1 MRNKYGKYKSN
12 TGSYSFPY
20 ITPAAAMKSI
30 RYDDSSVAAVLGEM
44 GHTSLLNEYEHK
56 ASENTEKF
64 GCANCLG
71 IEALKSCV
79 ALWDA
84 FGTAGLA
91 LALNHDMT
99 ANLDALRLAYSGIFA
114 KDFGACGDDEFYAR
128 GLRLNSSPYNPLS
141 SSLYTVLRQNKGQ
154 IDALRLPNK
163 ERFKSVTK
171 QSAHAHAVISRKSL
185 EVGVRYGLCEYLAAP
200 TEIVALRQEATVLNQ
215 SLALAGG
222 HVQAN
227 ALAPKWSAIKR
238 KLELIGSSTYEGFGE
253 FQAARAILSGL
264 IGQICDVA
272 DSPYAA
278 EQIAGLCTLSRR
290 LVLSLSA
297 PRRRH
302 APDAKDYV
310 TSLITG
316 NPDSLIIGCDRGE
329 NNLNRCV
336 YDVLNINNDLGRYGG
351 DVGLK
356 LIRSKL
362 GLSWTTEGSVEFG
375 KQCGLCED
383 SQGSADLSRRALDY
397 YATHDSRLGCN
408 PYYGI
413 TYSDLSID
421 DHRGN
426 TMWDL
431 SSSVVCQAIV
441 VFFRNIYA
449 EYGKSKV
456 DSDKDFLLTLIYH
469 CNNTPSFFV
478 VYFEILFLELA
489 FSDADQQ
496 RRRIVKLLER
506 KS

>member
-1 MRNKYGKYKSN
+1 MRNKYGKYKHG

-20 ITPAAAMKSI
+20 ITPSAAMKSL
-30 RYDDSSVAAVLGEM
+30 RYEDSSVAAVIGEM
-44 GHTSLLNEYEHK
+44 GHTSLLEEYEHK
-56 ASENTEKF
+56 ASDNTEKF

-84 FGTAGLA
+84 FQSAGLV
-91 LALNHDMT
+91 LTLNGDMA
-99 ANLDALRLAYSGIFA
+99 ANLNALRQAYGTIFGRG
-114 KDFGACGDDEFYAR
+114 FGECGNDAFYAR
-128 GLRLNSSPYNPLS
+128 GLRLNDRPYNPLS
-141 SSLYTVLRQNKGQ
+141 STLYSVLRQNQGQ
-154 IDALRLPNK
+154 INARQLPNK

-185 EVGVRYGLCEYLAAP
+185 EIGVRYGLCEYLAAP
-200 TEIVALRQEATVLNQ
+200 TGIVDLRQEATVLNQ
-215 SLALAGG
+215 SLELAGG

-227 ALAPKWSAIKR
+227 TLVPMWSAIKR
-238 KLELIGSSTYEGFGE
+238 KLELIGSSTYEGFWE

-264 IGQICDVA
+264 IEQICNIA
-272 DSPYAA
+272 GSQHAA

-297 PRRRH
+297 SRRRH

-310 TSLITG
+310 TSLIKG
-316 NPDSLIIGCDRGE
+316 NKESLILGCARGE
-329 NNLNRCV
+329 NNLNLCV
-336 YDVLNINNDLGRYGG
+336 YDVLSINNDLGKYGG

-397 YATHDSRLGCN
+397 YATHDFRLGCN

-421 DHRGN
+421 DPGSN

-496 RRRIVKLLER
+496 RRRIVKLLEQ